1 MTNVC
6 KDLGDG
12 SLQALF
18 NKKGICSFVKKVGTP
33 ERSRL
38 IERYMQ
44 TYTPNANM
52 ADHSDGPELVAWKRG
67 QSVCDLVCFDY
78 ASCVV
83 L

>member
-1 MTNVC
+1 MSNLGWC

-33 ERSRL
+33 EKSRL

-44 TYTPNANM
+44 TYWTEIEN
-52 ADHSDGPELVAWKRG
+52 
-67 QSVCDLVCFDY
+67 DLD
-78 ASCVV
+78 
-83 L
+83 

>member
-1 MTNVC
+1 MSKLGWC

-44 TYTPNANM
+44 TYWTEIEN
-52 ADHSDGPELVAWKRG
+52 
-67 QSVCDLVCFDY
+67 DLD
-78 ASCVV
+78 
-83 L
+83 

>member
-1 MTNVC
+1 MYERKYVSNLGWC

-18 NKKGICSFVKKVGTP
+18 HKKGICSFVKKVGTP

-44 TYTPNANM
+44 TYWTEIEN
-52 ADHSDGPELVAWKRG
+52 
-67 QSVCDLVCFDY
+67 DLD
-78 ASCVV
+78 
-83 L
+83 